1 MMQKLCCAWDDDHM
15 WCMRKLVIFKLGSF
29 IQMQL
34 SDGAA

>member
-1 MMQKLCCAWDDDHM
+1 MQKLCCAWDDDHM
-15 WCMRKLVIFKLGSF
+15 WCMSKLVIFKLGSF